1 MAVTQ
6 YIPKSITYVYDN
18 PETIEEYWEGSDVL
32 MKKVNVAATW
42 PVETGKDLGNAIQ
55 WAGGEKVAKQ
65 VVVDNSP
72 IDNIKV
78 IGLDIRG
85 NGGRAYKVV
94 INDLYYVDM
103 REDVILD
110 VMFETGIQ
118 AGGKLN
124 GTFIWVKYGAQLK
137 LVRIGSQLHK
147 EFIIENERYES
158 FVEIKPKDVE
168 VGGLYEMKSGKI
180 LLYLGKM
187 NYYRYYQN
195 IKRGWSYS
203 KDEYYDKHIVKE
215 KSHVFLEMSSYEK
228 PKKSIKDFIERK
240 RDNLRYYLDF
250 KTSIPKFVKKVKQI
264 EENPEVE
271 VAATLIREIAIK
283 NDVKDYK
290 NNQYAHNYDWKLC
303 SCSANEPI
311 LPEHLAKHG
320 IPVWKKPWENC

>member
-6 YIPKSITYVYDN
+6 YIPKSITYVHDK
-18 PETIEEYWEGSDVL
+18 PETIEEYWEDSDVL
-32 MKKVNVAATW
+32 MKKVKVAATW
-42 PVETGKDLGNAIQ
+42 PIETGKALDKAIE

-65 VVVDNSP
+65 VIVDNSP

-94 INDLYYVDM
+94 IDDLYYVDM

-124 GTFIWVKYGAQLK
+124 GTFIWVKYGSQLK
-137 LVRIGSQLHK
+137 LVRVGSELHK
-147 EFIIENERYES
+147 EFVEKNERYES

-180 LLYLGKM
+180 YLYLGKM
-187 NYYRYYQN
+187 SAYHYYQSE
-195 IKRGWSYS
+195 KRGGYFSDD
-203 KDEYYDKHIVKE
+203 KYYNKHIVKE
-215 KSHVFLEMSSYEK
+215 KSHVFLEALAYHKPEK
-228 PKKSIKDFIERK
+228 VKSIKAFLDKR

-250 KTSIPKFVKKVKQI
+250 KTSIPKFVKKIKQV
-264 EENPEVE
+264 EENVDIEA
-271 VAATLIREIAIK
+271 VATMIREISIS
-283 NDVKDYK
+283 NDYK
-290 NNQYAHNYDWKLC
+290 DNPYAHNQNWKGCTCTTGELV
-303 SCSANEPI
+303 
-311 LPEHLAKHG
+311 LPLHLAKFS
-320 IPVWKKPWENC
+320 IPVWKKAYENC